1 MATET
6 DQREWHRFSAT
17 KRFLRL
23 LSIPVVVAIFVAA
36 WRALDFNYEY
46 AATAP
51 RETYDLLARMY
62 PPALEYFPEILP
74 PLIETI
80 HISILGTAFAVV
92 LSLPVAFL
100 AAENTTPNELTYGLG
115 KFIVSFTRSVNV
127 IIWALIFVVLF
138 GSGALAGVFAVAVR
152 SIGFTA
158 KLIAEAIEEID
169 RGQVEAIRATGGGP
183 GKVLVYAIAPQIKP
197 AFVSVSTYRWDI
209 NVRASTIIGFVG
221 AGGIGV
227 ALTTSINTFAWD
239 QVLTILIAILGVVI
253 FSEVFSA
260 YVRRKVR

>member
-1 MATET
+1 MAVDTEE
-6 DQREWHRFSAT
+6 REWHRFSPT
-17 KRFLRL
+17 KRLLRL
-23 LSIPVVVAIFVAA
+23 LAVPLTVGIFVLS
-36 WRALDFNYEY
+36 WRALSFNYEY
-46 AATAP
+46 AMTAP

-62 PPALEYFPEILP
+62 PPDLAYSGEILG

-100 AAENTTPNELTYGLG
+100 AAENTTPNKFTYGLG
-115 KFIVSFTRSVNV
+115 KFLVSFTRSVNV

-138 GSGALAGVFAVAVR
+138 GSGALAGVMAVAVR

-158 KLIAEAIEEID
+158 KLIAEGIEEID
-169 RGQVEAIRATGGGP
+169 RGQVKAVRATGANP
-183 GKVLVYAIAPQIKP
+183 AQVLLYAIVPQIKP

-239 QVLTILIAILGVVI
+239 KVATILIAILGVVI